1 MPGLIL
7 GVLGT
12 LLGRIFRRFSAILC
26 VVLRLD
32 SGLFGPSVSGVGE
45 LRVAV
50 RCHEDDAFFETHGL
64 LAFHTVCHT
73 DRSQNVG
80 IRLHPQ
86 DWIAPS
92 SADHGWLVPAVTNR
106 SGLTVDLSQ
115 SLLRPTG
122 ADSRLICWYSLSAVT
137 NRNGLA
143 VDLSDPHCIFDT
155 GMEHL
160 PLA

>member
-1 MPGLIL
+1 MSHSNLP
-7 GVLGT
+7 
-12 LLGRIFRRFSAILC
+12 C
-26 VVLRLD
+26 
-32 SGLFGPSVSGVGE
+32 SGLSSLVLASSAWRCDVMKMMHS
-45 LRVAV
+45 LRRTAYWLFHAV
-50 RCHEDDAFFETHGL
+50 CYI
-64 LAFHTVCHT
+64 V
-73 DRSQNVG
+73 RSQYVG

-122 ADSRLICWYSLSAVT
+122 ADSRLICWYSLSAMA

-143 VDLSDPHCIFDT
+143 VDLSDLHCIFDT